1 VKRADAGPARP
12 QDLPS
17 LLLPTKPGAIVG
29 MSAALVGSAL
39 RVAIVPVFVTPIF
52 DQVVNRQDLS
62 HLPSILGTAGA
73 VALAGAL
80 ALWAQD
86 ALLGRSAAAITRTW
100 RSGLYRRLLQRPPGT
115 LPGSSGGL
123 ASRILTDLREVETYF
138 RFGIG
143 TLVAESGTVLAI
155 LAYLFG
161 TNVVASTMLVGFGL
175 PTLLAL
181 RWVGGALERV
191 AERSQVGTEALGR
204 HIQEGLKHH
213 ETVRAF
219 DATSMMLERFE
230 PENRRTARAMAQRS
244 LISGAQIPITQ
255 VLLFAAVGL
264 LVVLLAGSVER
275 GAMSAGQLVSFV
287 TLVALL
293 STPAQL
299 LPKGYALLREAQAAG
314 KRLRSLAIPAAPRAV
329 TPDRPCSGPTTGHGL
344 ELAGISFAYPDGP
357 WVLTGI
363 EASLP
368 EHGLVV
374 ITGES
379 GAGKT
384 TLLRLLLGFLQ
395 PVRGCIWLDGEALDA
410 LPESVLRSR
419 VSYVPQAHEVLSGPL
434 RQSLLM
440 GRVLPDDRLW
450 QALEAVGL
458 EAMVR
463 RLARGLDH
471 ELAEDGAGLSG
482 GQRQRLALARAL
494 LTQPRVLL
502 LDEPTSSLDEAS
514 EAGLVE
520 MLRAQAQRRLVVAVA
535 HRPALVRAADHN
547 FHLSDGALVRL
558 RAQDAAM
565 RR

>member
-1 VKRADAGPARP
+1 MKRAGAGPARP
-12 QDLPS
+12 HDLPS
-17 LLLPTKPGAIVG
+17 LLLPTKPRAIVG
-29 MSAALVGSAL
+29 MGAALVGSVL

-62 HLPSILGTAGA
+62 HLPSILVTAGA
-73 VALAGAL
+73 VALTGAL

-86 ALLGRSAAAITRTW
+86 ALLGRSAATVTRTW

-123 ASRILTDLREVETYF
+123 ASRILTDLREIETYF

-161 TNVVASTMLVGFGL
+161 TNIVASTMLVGFGL

-181 RWVGGALERV
+181 RWIGGALEHV

-219 DATSMMLERFE
+219 DAAPMMLERFE

-299 LPKGYALLREAQAAG
+299 LPKGYALLREAQAAA
-314 KRLRSLAIPAAPRAV
+314 KRLRTLAGSDAPRPA
-329 TPDRPCSGPTTGHGL
+329 TADRPCAGPARGHGL
-344 ELAGISFAYPDGP
+344 ELAEVSFAYPDGP

-458 EAMVR
+458 EEMVR

-535 HRPALVRAADHN
+535 HRPALVRAADHT
-547 FHLSDGALVRL
+547 FHLSGGALVRL
-558 RAQDAAM
+558 PAQDAEM